1 MMEMLTLSLPF
12 PPSVNAYWRAPSS
25 GRLKGR
31 HMVSAKGRAYQT
43 EACAAVFKQLHQ
55 RPLTLMGPVS
65 VIVTLYPPDRRRR
78 DLDNFNK
85 ALFDALTRAGI
96 WQDDSQ
102 IKRLLLEWGPVIPKG
117 QVTVAVSEFDPE
129 VICVQ
134 S

>member
-1 MMEMLTLSLPF
+1 
-12 PPSVNAYWRAPSS
+12 
-25 GRLKGR
+25 
-31 HMVSAKGRAYQT
+31 MVSAKGRAYQAET
-43 EACAAVFKQLHQ
+43 CAAVFEQLRQ
-55 RPLTLMGPVS
+55 RPHTLVGPVS

-102 IKRLLLEWGPVIPKG
+102 IKRLLLEWGPIIPKG
-117 QVTVAVSEFDPE
+117 QVVVAISTFGAG
-129 VICVQ
+129 

>member
-1 MMEMLTLSLPF
+1 
-12 PPSVNAYWRAPSS
+12 
-25 GRLKGR
+25 
-31 HMVSAKGRAYQT
+31 MVSAKGRAYQT

-117 QVTVAVSEFDPE
+117 RVTVAVSEFDPE
-129 VICVQ
+129 VICAQ